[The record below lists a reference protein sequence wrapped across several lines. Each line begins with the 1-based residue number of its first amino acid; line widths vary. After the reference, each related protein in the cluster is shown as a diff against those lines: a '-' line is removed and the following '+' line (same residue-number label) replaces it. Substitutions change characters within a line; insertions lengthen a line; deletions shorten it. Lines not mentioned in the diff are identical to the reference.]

1 MAYFS
6 AMAVLSEI
14 EAIAAS
20 IENEGIVP
28 QQQQP
33 SEIDLIAAS
42 VGQNDQEFRNDKPD
56 SLIPNDMDNQSEP
69 NPDDEISDKYE
80 PPIETSP
87 KYESPIIEISAKYE
101 TLPEEVPIETSPK
114 VDEIKYEIPIEIITE
129 TASPIETSPKY
140 EIPETTKYEPPITTG
155 RAKPQLPNIL
165 PQKN

>member
-1 MAYFS
+1 
-6 AMAVLSEI
+6 MAVLSEI

-33 SEIDLIAAS
+33 SEIDMIAAS
-42 VGQNDQEFRNDKPD
+42 VGKNDPEFRNDKPD

-69 NPDDEISDKYE
+69 NPDDGE

-87 KYESPIIEISAKYE
+87 KNESPIIEISAKYE

-114 VDEIKYEIPIEIITE
+114 VVDEIKYEIPIEILTE
-129 TASPIETSPKY
+129 AASSIETSPKY
-140 EIPETTKYEPPITTG
+140 ETPETTKYEPPITTG
-155 RAKPQLPNIL
+155 WAKPQLPNVL
-165 PQKN
+165 PRRIENTYFQTSI

>member
-20 IENEGIVP
+20 IENDGIVP

-56 SLIPNDMDNQSEP
+56 SLIPNDVDNQSEP
-69 NPDDEISDKYE
+69 NPDDEVRDKYE

-114 VDEIKYEIPIEIITE
+114 VDEIKYEIPIEILTE
-129 TASPIETSPKY
+129 AASPIETSPKY

-155 RAKPQLPNIL
+155 WAKPQLPNIL

>member
-1 MAYFS
+1 MVYFS

-42 VGQNDQEFRNDKPD
+42 VGQNDQEFPNDKPD
-56 SLIPNDMDNQSEP
+56 SLIPNDLDNQSEP
-69 NPDDEISDKYE
+69 NPDDEVRDKYE

-114 VDEIKYEIPIEIITE
+114 VDEIKYEIPIEIMTE
-129 TASPIETSPKY
+129 AASSIETSPKY
-140 EIPETTKYEPPITTG
+140 ETPETTKYEPPITTG
-155 RAKPQLPNIL
+155 WAKPQLPNIL

>member
-1 MAYFS
+1 
-6 AMAVLSEI
+6 MAVLSEI

-20 IENEGIVP
+20 IENDGIEP
-28 QQQQP
+28 QQQQQP

-42 VGQNDQEFRNDKPD
+42 VGQNDQVFRNDKPD

-69 NPDDEISDKYE
+69 NPDDEVRDKYE

-114 VDEIKYEIPIEIITE
+114 VDEIKYEVPIEIITE
-129 TASPIETSPKY
+129 TASSVETSPKY

-155 RAKPQLPNIL
+155 WAKPQLPNIL

>member
-1 MAYFS
+1 MAYYFS

-28 QQQQP
+28 QQQP
-33 SEIDLIAAS
+33 SEIDMIAAS
-42 VGQNDQEFRNDKPD
+42 VGQNDQEFQNDKPD

-69 NPDDEISDKYE
+69 NPDDGE

-87 KYESPIIEISAKYE
+87 KNESPIIEISAKYE

-114 VDEIKYEIPIEIITE
+114 VDEIKYEVPIEIITE
-129 TASPIETSPKY
+129 EPIETSPKY
-140 EIPETTKYEPPITTG
+140 ETSETTKYEPPITTG
-155 RAKPQLPNIL
+155 WAKPQLPNIL

>member
-1 MAYFS
+1 MSYFS

-33 SEIDLIAAS
+33 SEIDMIAAS
-42 VGQNDQEFRNDKPD
+42 VGQNDPEFRNDKPD
-56 SLIPNDMDNQSEP
+56 SLIPNDMDNQSEV
-69 NPDDEISDKYE
+69 NDKYE
-80 PPIETSP
+80 PTIETSP

-114 VDEIKYEIPIEIITE
+114 VDEIKYEVPIEIITE
-129 TASPIETSPKY
+129 EPIETSPKY
-140 EIPETTKYEPPITTG
+140 ETSETTKYEPPITTG
-155 RAKPQLPNIL
+155 WAKPQLPNIL

>member
-33 SEIDLIAAS
+33 SEIDMIAAS
-42 VGQNDQEFRNDKPD
+42 VGQNDQEFRNDKPN

-69 NPDDEISDKYE
+69 NPDDGE

-87 KYESPIIEISAKYE
+87 KNESPIIEISAKYE

-114 VDEIKYEIPIEIITE
+114 VDEIKYEVPIEIITE
-129 TASPIETSPKY
+129 EPIETSPKY

-155 RAKPQLPNIL
+155 WAKPQLPNIL